1 MKYGADK
8 FGKTTLVNAVLRLAQ
23 SFKRGELLIEQPA
36 KQVGVDPAGV
46 EYARDSFAK
55 GQLDFAKASQPG
67 LPKGYFLHVL

>member
-1 MKYGADK
+1 MENRAWH
-8 FGKTTLVNAVLRLAQ
+8 FREATLIDAVLRLAQ

-55 GQLDFAKASQPG
+55 GQLDFAKA
-67 LPKGYFLHVL
+67 